1 MCENKKDGVSGDESG
16 LRCFSM
22 RHFFQV
28 DEKDAAQI
36 ENLSKRM
43 QRLVYGAV
51 DYNSLIQP
59 GRTLTY
65 KLYMG
70 EKWQYPRLTD
80 TSTLSGNITE
90 QMGLVPF
97 MVFKA
102 TSVSRNQTDFSPHY
116 FAGDDQILDH
126 NVRHILLTP
135 DDATDRDVELNHPVN
150 SKAVKLYNTLESSM
164 PTAFDV
170 FRDAKRTMR
179 EHVGKKSIPMTMA
192 RNADNV
198 NKAGK
203 VQHPWV
209 EVTPGRAPKGSPR
222 AVVVAMHWFQAG
234 GAERWA
240 LETVKL
246 VRDAGFIPIVITDRD
261 GHQPWIADPAFD
273 DAILLPM
280 TMPVQER
287 PGDSPVLRA
296 LFEQFDIAGILIHH
310 CQWMYDNAWWVK
322 THFPQTRI
330 VDSLHI
336 VEYYFHG
343 GFPKESVAHD
353 EWIDLHHVIS
363 PQLEHWLINDHQIA
377 PEKVVD
383 APLVG
388 LTADAKTPSFKERD
402 KTKPFTVAYIGRMV
416 RQKRPEAFILAAK
429 AVNAAY
435 PGKVRFIMQGNGD
448 MDAFSDMMIKRYGL
462 EEVIERRALDAPV
475 AQTYRDADALLIS
488 SINEGITLT
497 SIEAI
502 SAGVPVIS
510 ANVGSQE
517 TLIPPKG
524 LCRRMTSNFVHDAK
538 SALSHILN
546 NEEDRRKLWESE
558 LARLQKFSE
567 LESAEA
573 YFKKM
578 LKEWHD

>member
-1 MCENKKDGVSGDESG
+1 
-16 LRCFSM
+16 M

-209 EVTPGRAPKGSPR
+209 EVTPGRGPKGSPR

-261 GHQPWIADPAFD
+261 GHQPWITDPAFD

-287 PGDSPVLRA
+287 PGDSPMLRA

-322 THFPQTRI
+322 THFPKTRV

-462 EEVIERRALDAPV
+462 EEVIERRALDTPV

-502 SAGVPVIS
+502 SAGVPVLS

-517 TLIPPKG
+517 TLIPSKG
-524 LCRRMTSNFVHDAK
+524 LCRRMTSSFVHDAK

-578 LKEWHD
+578 LKEWYD

>member
-1 MCENKKDGVSGDESG
+1 
-16 LRCFSM
+16 M

-377 PEKVVD
+377 PEKVID

-502 SAGVPVIS
+502 SAGVPVLS

>member
-1 MCENKKDGVSGDESG
+1 
-16 LRCFSM
+16 M

>member
-1 MCENKKDGVSGDESG
+1 
-16 LRCFSM
+16 M

-80 TSTLSGNITE
+80 TSTLSGDITE

-150 SKAVKLYNTLESSM
+150 SKAVKLYNTLESSV

-170 FRDAKRTMR
+170 FRDTKRTIR
-179 EHVGKKSIPMTMA
+179 EHVGKKPIPMTMA
-192 RNADNV
+192 RSADNV
-198 NKAGK
+198 NKAEK

-261 GHQPWIADPAFD
+261 GHQPWIANPAFD

-502 SAGVPVIS
+502 SAGVPVLS

>member
-1 MCENKKDGVSGDESG
+1 
-16 LRCFSM
+16 M

-59 GRTLTY
+59 GRTLAY

-80 TSTLSGNITE
+80 TSTLSGDITE

-135 DDATDRDVELNHPVN
+135 DDATDRDVELNHPVD

-179 EHVGKKSIPMTMA
+179 EHVGKKPIPMTMA
-192 RNADNV
+192 RSADNV
-198 NKAGK
+198 NKAEK

-222 AVVVAMHWFQAG
+222 AVIVAMHWFQAG

-261 GHQPWIADPAFD
+261 GHQPWITDPAFD

-502 SAGVPVIS
+502 SAGVPVLS

>member
-1 MCENKKDGVSGDESG
+1 
-16 LRCFSM
+16 M

-209 EVTPGRAPKGSPR
+209 EVTPGRASKGSPR

-462 EEVIERRALDAPV
+462 EKVIERRALDAPV

-502 SAGVPVIS
+502 SAGVPVLS

>member
-1 MCENKKDGVSGDESG
+1 
-16 LRCFSM
+16 M

-80 TSTLSGNITE
+80 TSTLSGDITE

-150 SKAVKLYNTLESSM
+150 SKAVKLYNTLESSV

-170 FRDAKRTMR
+170 FRDTKRTIR
-179 EHVGKKSIPMTMA
+179 EHVGKKPIPMTMA
-192 RNADNV
+192 RSADNV

-322 THFPQTRI
+322 AHFPQTRI

-546 NEEDRRKLWESE
+546 SEEDRRKLWESE

>member
-1 MCENKKDGVSGDESG
+1 
-16 LRCFSM
+16 
-22 RHFFQV
+22 
-28 DEKDAAQI
+28 
-36 ENLSKRM
+36 M

-343 GFPKESVAHD
+343 GFPKESVSHD

-578 LKEWHD
+578 LKEWYD

>member
-1 MCENKKDGVSGDESG
+1 
-16 LRCFSM
+16 M

-80 TSTLSGNITE
+80 TSTLSGDITE

-135 DDATDRDVELNHPVN
+135 DDATDRDVELNHPVD

-179 EHVGKKSIPMTMA
+179 EHVGKKPIPMTMA
-192 RNADNV
+192 RSADNV
-198 NKAGK
+198 NKAEK

-261 GHQPWIADPAFD
+261 GHQPWITDPAFD

-287 PGDSPVLRA
+287 PGDSPMLRA

-322 THFPQTRI
+322 THFPKTRV

-502 SAGVPVIS
+502 SAGVPVLS

-524 LCRRMTSNFVHDAK
+524 LCRRMTSSFVHDAK

-578 LKEWHD
+578 LKEWYD

>member
-1 MCENKKDGVSGDESG
+1 M
-16 LRCFSM
+16 LM

-80 TSTLSGNITE
+80 TSTLSGDITE

-502 SAGVPVIS
+502 SAGVPVLS

>member
-1 MCENKKDGVSGDESG
+1 
-16 LRCFSM
+16 M

-28 DEKDAAQI
+28 DERDAAQL
-36 ENLSKRM
+36 NQLSERM

-80 TSTLSGNITE
+80 TSTLSGDITE

-150 SKAVKLYNTLESSM
+150 SKAVKLYNTLESSV

-170 FRDAKRTMR
+170 FRDAKRTIR
-179 EHVGKKSIPMTMA
+179 EHVGKKPIPMTMA
-192 RNADNV
+192 RSADNV

-261 GHQPWIADPAFD
+261 GHQPWIANPAFD

-322 THFPQTRI
+322 AHFPKTRV

-502 SAGVPVIS
+502 SAGVPVLS

>member
-1 MCENKKDGVSGDESG
+1 
-16 LRCFSM
+16 M

-80 TSTLSGNITE
+80 TSTLSGDITE

-150 SKAVKLYNTLESSM
+150 SKAVKLYNTLESSV

-170 FRDAKRTMR
+170 FRDAKRTIR
-179 EHVGKKSIPMTMA
+179 EHVGKKPIPVTMA
-192 RNADNV
+192 RSADNV

-261 GHQPWIADPAFD
+261 GHQPWIANPAFD

-363 PQLEHWLINDHQIA
+363 PQLERWLINDHQIA
-377 PEKVVD
+377 PEKVID

-502 SAGVPVIS
+502 SAGVPVLS

>member
-1 MCENKKDGVSGDESG
+1 
-16 LRCFSM
+16 M

-343 GFPKESVAHD
+343 GFPKESVSHD

-475 AQTYRDADALLIS
+475 ARTYRDADALLIS

>member
-1 MCENKKDGVSGDESG
+1 
-16 LRCFSM
+16 M

-80 TSTLSGNITE
+80 TSTLSGDITE

-150 SKAVKLYNTLESSM
+150 SKAVKLYNTLESSV

-170 FRDAKRTMR
+170 FRDTKRTIR
-179 EHVGKKSIPMTMA
+179 EHVGKKPIPMTMA
-192 RNADNV
+192 RSADNV

-363 PQLEHWLINDHQIA
+363 PQLERWLINDHQIA

-502 SAGVPVIS
+502 SAGVPVLS

>member
-1 MCENKKDGVSGDESG
+1 
-16 LRCFSM
+16 M

-80 TSTLSGNITE
+80 TSTLSGDITE

-150 SKAVKLYNTLESSM
+150 SKAVKLYNTLESSV

-170 FRDAKRTMR
+170 FRDAKRTIR
-179 EHVGKKSIPMTMA
+179 EHVGKKPIPVTMA
-192 RNADNV
+192 RSADNV

-261 GHQPWIADPAFD
+261 GHQPWIANPAFD

-330 VDSLHI
+330 VDSLHV

-377 PEKVVD
+377 SEKVVD

-502 SAGVPVIS
+502 SAGVPVLS

>member
-1 MCENKKDGVSGDESG
+1 
-16 LRCFSM
+16 M

-80 TSTLSGNITE
+80 TSTLSGDITE

-150 SKAVKLYNTLESSM
+150 SKAVKLYNTLELSV

-502 SAGVPVIS
+502 SAGVPVLS

>member
-1 MCENKKDGVSGDESG
+1 
-16 LRCFSM
+16 M

-80 TSTLSGNITE
+80 TSTLSGDITE

-116 FAGDDQILDH
+116 FVGDDQILDH

-150 SKAVKLYNTLESSM
+150 SKAVKLYNTLESSV

-170 FRDAKRTMR
+170 FRDAKRTIR
-179 EHVGKKSIPMTMA
+179 EHVGKKPIPMTMA
-192 RNADNV
+192 RSADNV

-246 VRDAGFIPIVITDRD
+246 VRDAGFTPIVITDRD

-502 SAGVPVIS
+502 SAGVPVLS

>member
-1 MCENKKDGVSGDESG
+1 
-16 LRCFSM
+16 M

-80 TSTLSGNITE
+80 TSTLSGDITE

-135 DDATDRDVELNHPVN
+135 DEATDKDVELNHPID
-150 SKAVKLYNTLESSM
+150 SKAVKLYNALEASV
-164 PTAFDV
+164 PAAFDV
-170 FRDAKRTMR
+170 FRDMKRALR
-179 EHVGKKSIPMTMA
+179 ENIGKKPIPQIMA
-192 RNADNV
+192 RSADNV
-198 NKAGK
+198 NNAGE

-209 EVTPGRAPKGSPR
+209 EITPGKAPKGSPR
-222 AVVVAMHWFQAG
+222 AVIVAMHWFQAG

-287 PGDSPVLRA
+287 PGDSPMLRA

-322 THFPQTRI
+322 THFPKTRV

-502 SAGVPVIS
+502 SAGVPVLS

-524 LCRRMTSNFVHDAK
+524 LCRRMTSSFVHDAK

-578 LKEWHD
+578 LKEWYD

>member
-1 MCENKKDGVSGDESG
+1 
-16 LRCFSM
+16 M

-80 TSTLSGNITE
+80 TSTLSGDITE

-102 TSVSRNQTDFSPHY
+102 TSVSRSQTDFSPHY

-135 DDATDRDVELNHPVN
+135 DEATDKDVELNHPID
-150 SKAVKLYNTLESSM
+150 SKAVKLYNALEASV
-164 PTAFDV
+164 PAAFDV
-170 FRDAKRTMR
+170 FRDMKRALR
-179 EHVGKKSIPMTMA
+179 ENIGKKPIPQIMA
-192 RNADNV
+192 RSADNV
-198 NKAGK
+198 NNAGE

-209 EVTPGRAPKGSPR
+209 EITPGKAPKGSPR
-222 AVVVAMHWFQAG
+222 AVIVAMHWFQAG

-246 VRDAGFIPIVITDRD
+246 VRAAGFIPIVITDRD
-261 GHQPWIADPAFD
+261 GHQPWIANPAFD

-502 SAGVPVIS
+502 SAGVPVLS

-538 SALSHILN
+538 SVLSHILN
-546 NEEDRRKLWESE
+546 SEEDRRKLWESE

>member
-1 MCENKKDGVSGDESG
+1 
-16 LRCFSM
+16 M

-261 GHQPWIADPAFD
+261 GHQSWIADPAFD

>member
-1 MCENKKDGVSGDESG
+1 
-16 LRCFSM
+16 M

-97 MVFKA
+97 MVFRA

>member
-1 MCENKKDGVSGDESG
+1 
-16 LRCFSM
+16 M

-80 TSTLSGNITE
+80 TSTLSGDITE

-116 FAGDDQILDH
+116 FVGDDQILDH

-150 SKAVKLYNTLESSM
+150 SKAVKLYNTLESSV

-170 FRDAKRTMR
+170 FRDAKRTIR
-179 EHVGKKSIPMTMA
+179 EHVGKKPIPMTMA
-192 RNADNV
+192 RSADNV

-475 AQTYRDADALLIS
+475 TQTYRDADALLIS

-502 SAGVPVIS
+502 SAGVPVLS

>member
-1 MCENKKDGVSGDESG
+1 
-16 LRCFSM
+16 M

-80 TSTLSGNITE
+80 TSTLSGNTTE

>member
-1 MCENKKDGVSGDESG
+1 MQ
-16 LRCFSM
+16 
-22 RHFFQV
+22 HFFQV

-80 TSTLSGNITE
+80 TSTLSGDITE

-116 FAGDDQILDH
+116 FVGDDQILDH

-150 SKAVKLYNTLESSM
+150 SKAVKLYNTLESSV

-170 FRDAKRTMR
+170 FRDAKRTIR
-179 EHVGKKSIPMTMA
+179 EHVGKKPIPMTMA

-402 KTKPFTVAYIGRMV
+402 KTKPFTAAYIGRRV

-448 MDAFSDMMIKRYGL
+448 MDAFSDMMIKRYRL

>member
-1 MCENKKDGVSGDESG
+1 
-16 LRCFSM
+16 M

-80 TSTLSGNITE
+80 TSTLSGDITE

-198 NKAGK
+198 NKDGK

>member
-1 MCENKKDGVSGDESG
+1 
-16 LRCFSM
+16 M

-80 TSTLSGNITE
+80 TSTLSGDITE

-150 SKAVKLYNTLESSM
+150 SKAVKLYNTLESSV

-170 FRDAKRTMR
+170 FRDAKRTIR
-179 EHVGKKSIPMTMA
+179 EHVGEKPIPMAMA
-192 RNADNV
+192 RSADNV

-502 SAGVPVIS
+502 SAGVPVLS

-546 NEEDRRKLWESE
+546 NEEDRRKLWENE

>member
-1 MCENKKDGVSGDESG
+1 
-16 LRCFSM
+16 M

-462 EEVIERRALDAPV
+462 EKVIERRALDAPV

-502 SAGVPVIS
+502 SAGVPVLS

>member
-1 MCENKKDGVSGDESG
+1 
-16 LRCFSM
+16 M

-80 TSTLSGNITE
+80 TSTLSGDITE

-116 FAGDDQILDH
+116 FVGDDQILDH

-150 SKAVKLYNTLESSM
+150 SKAVKLYNTLESSV

-170 FRDAKRTMR
+170 FRDTKRTIR
-179 EHVGKKSIPMTMA
+179 EHVGKKPIPMTMA
-192 RNADNV
+192 RSADNV

-322 THFPQTRI
+322 AHFPKTRI

-363 PQLEHWLINDHQIA
+363 PQLERWLINDHQIA

>member
-1 MCENKKDGVSGDESG
+1 
-16 LRCFSM
+16 M

-150 SKAVKLYNTLESSM
+150 SKAVKLYNILESSM

-343 GFPKESVAHD
+343 GFPKESVSHD

>member
-1 MCENKKDGVSGDESG
+1 
-16 LRCFSM
+16 M

-343 GFPKESVAHD
+343 GFPKESVSHD

-448 MDAFSDMMIKRYGL
+448 MDAFSDMMIKRYRL

-502 SAGVPVIS
+502 SAGVPVLS

>member
-1 MCENKKDGVSGDESG
+1 
-16 LRCFSM
+16 
-22 RHFFQV
+22 
-28 DEKDAAQI
+28 
-36 ENLSKRM
+36 M

-59 GRTLTY
+59 GRTLAY

-462 EEVIERRALDAPV
+462 EKVIERRALDAPV

-502 SAGVPVIS
+502 SAGVPVLS

>member
-1 MCENKKDGVSGDESG
+1 
-16 LRCFSM
+16 M

-102 TSVSRNQTDFSPHY
+102 TSVSRKQTDFSPHY

-261 GHQPWIADPAFD
+261 GHQPWITDPAFD

-287 PGDSPVLRA
+287 PGDSPMLRA

-322 THFPQTRI
+322 THFPKTRV

-462 EEVIERRALDAPV
+462 EEVIERRALDTPV

-502 SAGVPVIS
+502 SAGVPVLS

-524 LCRRMTSNFVHDAK
+524 LCRRMTSSFVHDAK

-578 LKEWHD
+578 LKEWYD

>member
-1 MCENKKDGVSGDESG
+1 M
-16 LRCFSM
+16 LFSM

-80 TSTLSGNITE
+80 TSTLSGDITE

-198 NKAGK
+198 NKDGK

-322 THFPQTRI
+322 AHFPKTRI

-475 AQTYRDADALLIS
+475 TQTYRDADALLIS

>member
-1 MCENKKDGVSGDESG
+1 M
-16 LRCFSM
+16 LFSM

-377 PEKVVD
+377 PEKVID

-462 EEVIERRALDAPV
+462 EKVIERRALDAPV

-502 SAGVPVIS
+502 SAGVPVLS

>member
-1 MCENKKDGVSGDESG
+1 
-16 LRCFSM
+16 M

-80 TSTLSGNITE
+80 TSTLSGDITE

-102 TSVSRNQTDFSPHY
+102 TSVSRNQTDFFPHY
-116 FAGDDQILDH
+116 FVGDDQILDH

-150 SKAVKLYNTLESSM
+150 SKAVKLYNTLESSV

-170 FRDAKRTMR
+170 FRDAKRTIR
-179 EHVGKKSIPMTMA
+179 EHVGKKPIPMTMA
-192 RNADNV
+192 RSADNV

-502 SAGVPVIS
+502 SAGVPVLS

>member
-1 MCENKKDGVSGDESG
+1 
-16 LRCFSM
+16 M

-80 TSTLSGNITE
+80 TSTLSGDITE

-150 SKAVKLYNTLESSM
+150 SKAVKLYNTLESSV

-170 FRDAKRTMR
+170 FRDTKRTIR
-179 EHVGKKSIPMTMA
+179 EHVGKKPIPMTMA
-192 RNADNV
+192 RSADNV

-246 VRDAGFIPIVITDRD
+246 VRDAGFLPIVITDRD

-363 PQLEHWLINDHQIA
+363 PQLERWLINDHQIA

-435 PGKVRFIMQGNGD
+435 PGKVRFTMQGNGD

>member
-1 MCENKKDGVSGDESG
+1 
-16 LRCFSM
+16 M

-80 TSTLSGNITE
+80 TSTLSGDITE

-462 EEVIERRALDAPV
+462 EKVIERRALDAPV

-502 SAGVPVIS
+502 SAGVPVLS

>member
-1 MCENKKDGVSGDESG
+1 
-16 LRCFSM
+16 M

-80 TSTLSGNITE
+80 TSTLSGDITE

-116 FAGDDQILDH
+116 FVGDDQILDH

-150 SKAVKLYNTLESSM
+150 SKAVKLYNTLESSV

-170 FRDAKRTMR
+170 FRDAKRTIR
-179 EHVGKKSIPMTMA
+179 EHVGKKPIPMTMA
-192 RNADNV
+192 RSADNV

-246 VRDAGFIPIVITDRD
+246 VRDADFIPIVITDRD

-502 SAGVPVIS
+502 SAGVPVLS

>member
-1 MCENKKDGVSGDESG
+1 
-16 LRCFSM
+16 M

-80 TSTLSGNITE
+80 TSTLSGDITE

-116 FAGDDQILDH
+116 FVGDDQILDH

-150 SKAVKLYNTLESSM
+150 SKAVKLYNTLESSV

-170 FRDAKRTMR
+170 FRDAKRTIR
-179 EHVGKKSIPMTMA
+179 EHVGKKPIPMTMA
-192 RNADNV
+192 RSADNV
-198 NKAGK
+198 NKAEK

-322 THFPQTRI
+322 AHFPKTRI

-502 SAGVPVIS
+502 SAGVPVLS
-510 ANVGSQE
+510 TNVGSQE

>member
-1 MCENKKDGVSGDESG
+1 
-16 LRCFSM
+16 M

-80 TSTLSGNITE
+80 TSTLSGGITE

-322 THFPQTRI
+322 THFPKTRV

-502 SAGVPVIS
+502 SAGVPVLS

-524 LCRRMTSNFVHDAK
+524 LCRRMTSSFVHDAK

-578 LKEWHD
+578 LKEWYD